1 MKQISVLHLAV
12 AEGRG
17 HLVRAH
23 RLRRLFAGTPI
34 RIDIATTHSSGQAFL
49 QELGTP
55 SWVLPGGLSLPF
67 DSRHVMQLGAL
78 RGHLAHYLRRGLLAD
93 IRALKERR
101 ADFYVND
108 SLHPALLSGLVDPKR
123 VVLLHGDTMEEAFLG
138 HFDEAPF
145 RDAYRAIASNL
156 LLRAGFRVHHSA
168 FAVPSGTVDLNARL
182 ATIPPL
188 LPPLL
193 RSDADVRRALG
204 AADGTPIATVYLNPH
219 YREVAVA
226 EAIERA
232 LAGRYHLHAVGEGYA
247 GRPHWLR
254 ADPNLGEVIARSSV
268 FVSGAGM
275 ASIAEARR
283 ADVPLL
289 VLEGRQPEQTLN
301 LERARP
307 TFVPQ
312 TFARVPLGSLGPDEL
327 ARAIRSALSSLR
339 IPSAPRRSI
348 APVDSAQTW
357 RNTFA
362 TLFGISAEALE
373 TTTPA
378 KETFPHAA

>member
-23 RLRRLFAGTPI
+23 RLRRLFADTLI
-34 RIDIATTHSSGQAFL
+34 KIDIVTTHTSGQEFL
-49 QELGTP
+49 RQLGTP
-55 SWVLPGGLSLPF
+55 SSVLPGGLSLPF
-67 DSRHVMQLGAL
+67 DARHVMQLGAL
-78 RGHLAHYLRRGLLAD
+78 RAHLVHYVRRGLLAD

-108 SLHPALLSGLVDPKR
+108 SLHPALLTGLVDPKR
-123 VVLLHGDTMEEAFLG
+123 VVLLHGDTMEEAFLR
-138 HFDEAPF
+138 HFDETPF
-145 RDAYRAIASNL
+145 QDAYRALASNL
-156 LLRAGFRVHHSA
+156 LRRARYRVHHSA
-168 FAVPSGTVDLNARL
+168 FADPSGMVDLTEGI

-193 RSDADVRRALG
+193 RSDTEVRRSLG
-204 AADGTPIATVYLNPH
+204 AAAGIPIATVYLNPH

-226 EAIERA
+226 QAIERA
-232 LAGRYHLHAVGEGYA
+232 LAGRYHVHAVGEGYS
-247 GRPHWLR
+247 GRPHWL
-254 ADPNLGEVIARSSV
+254 ASDPNLGEVIARSSV

-289 VLEGRQPEQTLN
+289 VLEGHQPEQTLN
-301 LERARP
+301 LERARR
-307 TFVPQ
+307 TFPPR
-312 TFARVPLGSLGPDEL
+312 TFASVPLGSLGPDQL
-327 ARAIRSALSSLR
+327 AQAIRGALSSLR
-339 IPSAPRRSI
+339 VPSAPRRSI
-348 APVDSAQTW
+348 APVDSAQAW

-362 TLFGISAEALE
+362 TLFGVTAEALE
-373 TTTPA
+373 TPTPA
-378 KETFPHAA
+378 MEIFPHAA